1 MITSDKC
8 YKNLEKKKGY
18 KENDILGGID
28 PYSASKGATEFLINS
43 YIKSI
48 YPKTSKL
55 RLSIARAGNVIGGGD
70 WSEGRLVPDCIRAW
84 SKRKKVEIRNANSTR
99 PWQHVLEVI
108 WGYISLAVKL
118 QNSNKFHGE
127 AYNFGPKAHSKQT
140 VLQLLNVIKKGLVN
154 FSWSQKRNKF
164 LKESKLLKLNSKK
177 AKKDL
182 KWECK
187 LSFRDTVELMLEWYK
202 NFYGGNKNMKRFSL
216 NQIKYYSNI
225 LRIDYK

>member
-1 MITSDKC
+1 M
-8 YKNLEKKKGY
+8 
-18 KENDILGGID
+18 
-28 PYSASKGATEFLINS
+28 
-43 YIKSI
+43 
-48 YPKTSKL
+48 
-55 RLSIARAGNVIGGGD
+55 
-70 WSEGRLVPDCIRAW
+70 
-84 SKRKKVEIRNANSTR
+84 
-99 PWQHVLEVI
+99 LEVI

-118 QNSNKFHGE
+118 QDSNKFHGE

-164 LKESKLLKLNSKK
+164 LKGSKLLKLNSKK

-202 NFYGGNKNMKRFSL
+202 NFYGGNKNMKKIFV
-216 NQIKYYSNI
+216 KSN
-225 LRIDYK
+225 